1 MAGWDQAV
9 GGQLIYWDGPNGPE
23 IVTDEFLEPIY
34 ADDGGGWLAL
44 SLAKTASVGEWLQA
58 NDWEASLVEEQPG
71 VGGWDQSATWDA
83 SGLHAEPISAEATFE
98 QIATWDAEALH
109 AESQPVTAEGTWEQ
123 SETWEASVTHTA
135 ESQPPLGAATITG
148 RARAYAVPKTPIPA
162 VTATSSFGQGSEWAA
177 LITVTENEDWLL
189 GLPSEALLVGA

>member
-1 MAGWDQAV
+1 MAGWDQAI
-9 GGQLIYWDGPNGPE
+9 GGIITHNGE
-23 IVTDEFLEPIY
+23 LVTHLGEPVTY
-34 ADDGGGWLAL
+34 DDGSGWNVL
-44 SLAKTASVGEWLQA
+44 SGLVKTASVGEWLQA

-71 VGGWDQSATWDA
+71 VGGWDQSATWEA
-83 SGLHAEPISAEATFE
+83 LGLQAEPVTSEATFE
-98 QIATWDAEALH
+98 QTASWDAEALH

-123 SETWEASVTHTA
+123 SATWEASVTHTA
-135 ESQPPLGAATITG
+135 DSQPPLGAATITG